1 MFIHNQ
7 QLTVVFITPS
17 EVSTAQLEAQ
27 PETLG
32 FENSGEIQ
40 AAQNEILESVRTLD
54 YREAFRV
61 LSITRRGK
69 GRKSLA
75 IVVVRAPITREVL
88 LPVPDKS
95 AVLYIQQAENW
106 QKKPAEASVLQRGI
120 GMEPPS
126 STDEGQGYKSLG
138 YFKIPDGRGVSLVGR
153 IIARAPLQSP

>member
-1 MFIHNQ
+1 M
-7 QLTVVFITPS
+7 
-17 EVSTAQLEAQ
+17 A
-27 PETLG
+27 
-32 FENSGEIQ
+32 
-40 AAQNEILESVRTLD
+40 ESP
-54 YREAFRV
+54 EAFRV

-120 GMEPPS
+120 SMEPPGS
-126 STDEGQGYKSLG
+126 H
-138 YFKIPDGRGVSLVGR
+138 R
-153 IIARAPLQSP
+153 